1 MSKTPISN
9 SFISEKD
16 LKTSPKKTKTQN
28 KEDISKNKNIYYYSK
43 KFVEDKE
50 LDQSKY
56 CYKTPYNS
64 KNEDLDYSK
73 MEMPVSYQLTN
84 GKCIRLRNSQQSKY
98 LNESDNER
106 LNLYE
111 RQQSIHNNN
120 NGDISINL
128 NIESKS
134 DNNEINYH
142 NDMITINNR
151 QLNED
156 DSKSRNSLVSY
167 GKNNNIYPM
176 KFIKHHKKILEKEL
190 SQNSIRGS
198 QSERKTY
205 KKFDLMVNPSY
216 KYNKKF
222 ISSPIHKYL
231 PYCKK
236 DDEVYKKNLIKYIRT
251 EAPNLLGGAK
261 SIDGIFAKYVK
272 NNGNKNNEDENNF
285 YLLKKQK
292 KIYSTKKIF
301 AVEKNL
307 YNYSLIDGKNR
318 VDYSHPRKFN
328 FYFDRDIGF
337 NQSWQ
342 SPLIIA
348 NGDDDVETDDE
359 VLGMAEEKCMDDL
372 VEGIN
377 TWHKSSRL
385 CRNFVVARRL
395 NRIVKTPTFIRV
407 EKNKICVINGNE
419 NNNNMLEGKNK
430 IEDQSDFNVS
440 FGKFLN

>member
-9 SFISEKD
+9 SYISEKD
-16 LKTSPKKTKTQN
+16 QNTSPKKTKTQQ
-28 KEDISKNKNIYYYSK
+28 KDDTTTNKNISYYSK
-43 KFVEDKE
+43 KSAEEKE
-50 LDQSKY
+50 LYQSKY

-84 GKCIRLRNSQQSKY
+84 GKCIRLRNSQQSKSFIETE
-98 LNESDNER
+98 NEK

-111 RQQSIHNNN
+111 RPQSIHNNN
-120 NGDISINL
+120 CDISIKL

-134 DNNEINYH
+134 DNNEINH
-142 NDMITINNR
+142 DKSIITINNR
-151 QLNED
+151 KLIED
-156 DSKSRNSLVSY
+156 ESKSRNSLISY
-167 GKNNNIYPM
+167 GRNNYIYPM
-176 KFIKHHKKILEKEL
+176 KFIKHHKKKYLKGL
-190 SQNSIRGS
+190 SQESKRES
-198 QSERKTY
+198 KSERKTY

-236 DDEVYKKNLIKYIRT
+236 DDEVYKKNLIRYIRT

-261 SIDGIFAKYVK
+261 SVGGIFAKYVK
-272 NNGNKNNEDENNF
+272 NDEKKNKEDENNF

-385 CRNFVVARRL
+385 CRNFAVANRL
-395 NRIVKTPTFIRV
+395 NKIVKTPTFIKV
-407 EKNKICVINGNE
+407 EKNKICGVNGNGIHH
-419 NNNNMLEGKNK
+419 NMLEGKNK
-430 IEDQSDFNVS
+430 IEEQTDFNVS

>member
-9 SFISEKD
+9 SYISEKD
-16 LKTSPKKTKTQN
+16 QNTSPKKTKTQQ
-28 KEDISKNKNIYYYSK
+28 KDDTTTNKNISYYSK
-43 KFVEDKE
+43 KSAEEKE
-50 LDQSKY
+50 LYQSKY

-84 GKCIRLRNSQQSKY
+84 GKCIRLRNSQQSKSFIETE
-98 LNESDNER
+98 NEK

-111 RQQSIHNNN
+111 RPQSIHNNN
-120 NGDISINL
+120 CDISIKL

-134 DNNEINYH
+134 DNNEINH
-142 NDMITINNR
+142 DKSIITINNR
-151 QLNED
+151 KLIED
-156 DSKSRNSLVSY
+156 ESKSRNSLISY
-167 GKNNNIYPM
+167 GRNNYIYPM
-176 KFIKHHKKILEKEL
+176 KFIKHHKKKYLKEL
-190 SQNSIRGS
+190 SQESKRES
-198 QSERKTY
+198 KSERKTY

-236 DDEVYKKNLIKYIRT
+236 DDEVYKKNLIRYIRT

-261 SIDGIFAKYVK
+261 SVGGFFAKYVK
-272 NNGNKNNEDENNF
+272 NNEKKNKEDENNF

-385 CRNFVVARRL
+385 CRNFVIANRL
-395 NRIVKTPTFIRV
+395 NKIVKTPTFIKV
-407 EKNKICVINGNE
+407 EKNKICGVNGNE
-419 NNNNMLEGKNK
+419 IHHNMLEGKNK
-430 IEDQSDFNVS
+430 MEEQTDFNVS

>member
-9 SFISEKD
+9 SYISEKD
-16 LKTSPKKTKTQN
+16 QNTSPKKTKTQQKN
-28 KEDISKNKNIYYYSK
+28 DTTANKNISYYSK
-43 KFVEDKE
+43 KSEEEKE
-50 LDQSKY
+50 LYQSKY

-64 KNEDLDYSK
+64 KYEDLDYSK

-84 GKCIRLRNSQQSKY
+84 GKCIRLRNSQQSKSFIDTE
-98 LNESDNER
+98 NEK

-111 RQQSIHNNN
+111 RPKGIYNNN
-120 NGDISINL
+120 CDMSINL

-134 DNNEINYH
+134 DNEEINH
-142 NDMITINNR
+142 DKSIITIYNR
-151 QLNED
+151 KLIED
-156 DSKSRNSLVSY
+156 ESKSRNSLISD
-167 GKNNNIYPM
+167 GKKNYIYPM
-176 KFIKHHKKILEKEL
+176 KFLKHHKKKLGKEL
-190 SQNSIRGS
+190 SQASKRES
-198 QSERKTY
+198 KSERKTY

-236 DDEVYKKNLIKYIRT
+236 DDEVYKKNLIRYIRT

-261 SIDGIFAKYVK
+261 SIGGIYAKYVK
-272 NNGNKNNEDENNF
+272 NSENKNKDAENDF

-385 CRNFVVARRL
+385 CRNFVVANRL
-395 NRIVKTPTFIRV
+395 NKIVKTPTFIKV
-407 EKNKICVINGNE
+407 EKNKICGVNGNGIHH
-419 NNNNMLEGKNK
+419 NMLEGKKK
-430 IEDQSDFNVS
+430 IEEQTDFNVS

>member
-9 SFISEKD
+9 SLISEKD
-16 LKTSPKKTKTQN
+16 KNTSPKKTKSQI
-28 KEDISKNKNIYYYSK
+28 KEEESRNKNISYYSK
-43 KFVEDKE
+43 KFVEEKE

-56 CYKTPYNS
+56 CYETPYNS

-84 GKCIRLRNSQQSKY
+84 GKCIRLRNSPPSKSIY
-98 LNESDNER
+98 DTENEK
-106 LNLYE
+106 LALYE
-111 RQQSIHNNN
+111 RPQSIHNNN
-120 NGDISINL
+120 CDASVHL

-134 DNNEINYH
+134 VDEINN
-142 NDMITINNR
+142 NDISAITINNR
-151 QLNED
+151 KLNED
-156 DSKSRNSLVSY
+156 ESRSRNSLISY
-167 GKNNNIYPM
+167 GKSNYIYPM
-176 KFIKHHKKILEKEL
+176 KFLKHHKKKLGSEL
-190 SQNSIRGS
+190 SQESKHES
-198 QSERKTY
+198 KSERKTY

-261 SIDGIFAKYVK
+261 SIGGIYAKYVK
-272 NNGNKNNEDENNF
+272 NNDEKSKEDENNF

-395 NRIVKTPTFIRV
+395 NKIVKTPTFIRV
-407 EKNKICVINGNE
+407 EKNKICGINENGNHHDI
-419 NNNNMLEGKNK
+419 LGGKNK
-430 IEDQSDFNVS
+430 MEENSDFNVS
-440 FGKFLN
+440 FRKFLD

>member
-28 KEDISKNKNIYYYSK
+28 NEDISKNKNIYYYSK

-156 DSKSRNSLVSY
+156 DSKSRNS
-167 GKNNNIYPM
+167 
-176 KFIKHHKKILEKEL
+176 
-190 SQNSIRGS
+190 
-198 QSERKTY
+198 
-205 KKFDLMVNPSY
+205 
-216 KYNKKF
+216 
-222 ISSPIHKYL
+222 
-231 PYCKK
+231 
-236 DDEVYKKNLIKYIRT
+236 
-251 EAPNLLGGAK
+251 
-261 SIDGIFAKYVK
+261 
-272 NNGNKNNEDENNF
+272 
-285 YLLKKQK
+285 
-292 KIYSTKKIF
+292 
-301 AVEKNL
+301 
-307 YNYSLIDGKNR
+307 
-318 VDYSHPRKFN
+318 
-328 FYFDRDIGF
+328 
-337 NQSWQ
+337 
-342 SPLIIA
+342 
-348 NGDDDVETDDE
+348 
-359 VLGMAEEKCMDDL
+359 
-372 VEGIN
+372 
-377 TWHKSSRL
+377 
-385 CRNFVVARRL
+385 
-395 NRIVKTPTFIRV
+395 
-407 EKNKICVINGNE
+407 
-419 NNNNMLEGKNK
+419 
-430 IEDQSDFNVS
+430 
-440 FGKFLN
+440 

>member
-9 SFISEKD
+9 SYISEKD
-16 LKTSPKKTKTQN
+16 QNTSPKKTKTQQ
-28 KEDISKNKNIYYYSK
+28 KDDTTTNKNISYYSK
-43 KFVEDKE
+43 KSAEEKE
-50 LDQSKY
+50 LYQSKY

-84 GKCIRLRNSQQSKY
+84 GKCIRLRNSQQSKSFIETE
-98 LNESDNER
+98 NEK

-111 RQQSIHNNN
+111 RPQSIHNNN
-120 NGDISINL
+120 CDISIKL

-134 DNNEINYH
+134 DNNEINH
-142 NDMITINNR
+142 DKSIITINNR
-151 QLNED
+151 KLIED
-156 DSKSRNSLVSY
+156 ESKSRNSLISY
-167 GKNNNIYPM
+167 GRNNYIYPM
-176 KFIKHHKKILEKEL
+176 KFIKHHKKKYLKEL
-190 SQNSIRGS
+190 SQESKRES
-198 QSERKTY
+198 KSERKTY

-236 DDEVYKKNLIKYIRT
+236 DDEVYKKNLIRYIRT

-261 SIDGIFAKYVK
+261 SIGGIFAKYVK
-272 NNGNKNNEDENNF
+272 NNENKNKEDENYF

-385 CRNFVVARRL
+385 CRNFVVANRL
-395 NRIVKTPTFIRV
+395 NKIVKTPTFIKV
-407 EKNKICVINGNE
+407 EKNKICGVNGNE
-419 NNNNMLEGKNK
+419 IHHNMLEGKNK
-430 IEDQSDFNVS
+430 MEEQTDFNVS

>member
-1 MSKTPISN
+1 MSKTPLSN

-16 LKTSPKKTKTQN
+16 QNTSPKKTKSQF
-28 KEDISKNKNIYYYSK
+28 KENGQRKKINRHSSK
-43 KFVEDKE
+43 KFGDEE
-50 LDQSKY
+50 ISQSKY

-64 KNEDLDYSK
+64 KNEEFDYSK

-84 GKCIRLRNSQQSKY
+84 GKCIRLRNSQYSKSLY
-98 LNESDNER
+98 ECENEK

-111 RQQSIHNNN
+111 QSRNIANNN
-120 NGDISINL
+120 YKDMELNL
-128 NIESKS
+128 NVESKS
-134 DNNEINYH
+134 SDYANNI
-142 NDMITINNR
+142 DSAMITIKNGKINVD
-151 QLNED
+151 E
-156 DSKSRNSLVSY
+156 SKSKNSLWNY
-167 GKNNNIYPM
+167 GKSNYIYPM
-176 KFIKHHKKILEKEL
+176 KFIKHHKKKINREL
-190 SQNSIRGS
+190 SQGANHGS

-222 ISSPIHKYL
+222 IASPIHKFL

-236 DDEVYKKNLIKYIRT
+236 DDEIYKKKLINYIRT
-251 EAPNLLGGAK
+251 EAPNLIGGAK
-261 SIDGIFAKYVK
+261 STGGIFAKYIKHNEIEK
-272 NNGNKNNEDENNF
+272 NKGDDNSF
-285 YLLKKQK
+285 YILKKKK

-307 YNYSLIDGKNR
+307 YNYTLIDGKNK
-318 VDYSHPRKFN
+318 VDYAHPRKFR

-342 SPLIIA
+342 SPLIVA

-377 TWHKSSRL
+377 TWNKSSRL
-385 CRNFVVARRL
+385 CRNFLIAKRL
-395 NRIVKTPTFIRV
+395 NKIVKTPTFIKV
-407 EKNKICVINGNE
+407 EKNKICGINGSGYYQGILGGKKNNE
-419 NNNNMLEGKNK
+419 EN
-430 IEDQSDFNVS
+430 SCFNLS
-440 FGKFLN
+440 FGKMIH

>member
-9 SFISEKD
+9 SYISEKD
-16 LKTSPKKTKTQN
+16 QNTSPKKTKTQQ
-28 KEDISKNKNIYYYSK
+28 KDDTTTNKNISYYSK
-43 KFVEDKE
+43 KSAEEKE
-50 LDQSKY
+50 LYQSKY

-84 GKCIRLRNSQQSKY
+84 GKCIRLRNSQQSKSFIETE
-98 LNESDNER
+98 NEK

-111 RQQSIHNNN
+111 RPQSIHNNN
-120 NGDISINL
+120 CDISIKL

-134 DNNEINYH
+134 DNNEINH
-142 NDMITINNR
+142 DKSIITINNR
-151 QLNED
+151 KLIED
-156 DSKSRNSLVSY
+156 ESKSRNSLISY
-167 GKNNNIYPM
+167 GRNNYIYPM
-176 KFIKHHKKILEKEL
+176 KFIKHHKKKYLKEL
-190 SQNSIRGS
+190 SQESKRES
-198 QSERKTY
+198 KSERKTY

-236 DDEVYKKNLIKYIRT
+236 DDEVYKKNLIRYIRD

-261 SIDGIFAKYVK
+261 SVGGIFAKYVK
-272 NNGNKNNEDENNF
+272 NNENKNKEDENNF

-385 CRNFVVARRL
+385 CRNFVIANRL
-395 NRIVKTPTFIRV
+395 NKIVKTPTFIKV
-407 EKNKICVINGNE
+407 EKNKICGVNGNQIHH
-419 NNNNMLEGKNK
+419 NMLEGKNK
-430 IEDQSDFNVS
+430 MEEQTDFNVS

>member
-9 SFISEKD
+9 SYISEKD
-16 LKTSPKKTKTQN
+16 QNTSPKKTKTQQ
-28 KEDISKNKNIYYYSK
+28 KDDTTTNKNISYYSK
-43 KFVEDKE
+43 KSAEEKE
-50 LDQSKY
+50 LYQSKY

-84 GKCIRLRNSQQSKY
+84 GKCIRLRNSQQSKSFIETE
-98 LNESDNER
+98 NEK

-111 RQQSIHNNN
+111 RPQSIHNNN
-120 NGDISINL
+120 CDISIKL

-134 DNNEINYH
+134 DNNEINH
-142 NDMITINNR
+142 DKSISTINNR
-151 QLNED
+151 KLIED
-156 DSKSRNSLVSY
+156 ESKSRNSLISY
-167 GKNNNIYPM
+167 GRNNYIYPM
-176 KFIKHHKKILEKEL
+176 KFIKHHKKKYLKEL
-190 SQNSIRGS
+190 SQESKRES
-198 QSERKTY
+198 KSERKTY

-236 DDEVYKKNLIKYIRT
+236 DDEVYKKNLIRYIRT

-261 SIDGIFAKYVK
+261 SVGGIFAKYVK
-272 NNGNKNNEDENNF
+272 NDEKKNKEDENNF

-318 VDYSHPRKFN
+318 VDYSHPRKFS

-385 CRNFVVARRL
+385 CRNFVIANRL
-395 NRIVKTPTFIRV
+395 NKIVKTPTFIKV
-407 EKNKICVINGNE
+407 EKNKICGVNGNQIHH
-419 NNNNMLEGKNK
+419 NMLEGKNK
-430 IEDQSDFNVS
+430 MEEQTDFNVS

>member
-1 MSKTPISN
+1 MSKTPIAN

-16 LKTSPKKTKTQN
+16 QNTSPKKTKTQN
-28 KEDISKNKNIYYYSK
+28 KESGSSNKNISYYSK
-43 KFVEDKE
+43 KFAEDKE
-50 LDQSKY
+50 SDQSKY

-84 GKCIRLRNSQQSKY
+84 GKCIRLRNSEQSKY
-98 LNESDNER
+98 LDETENEK

-111 RQQSIHNNN
+111 RQQIIHNNN
-120 NGDISINL
+120 NGDISIKL

-134 DNNEINYH
+134 DNNEINYD
-142 NDMITINNR
+142 NTLITINNR
-151 QLNED
+151 KLNEE
-156 DSKSRNSLVSY
+156 DSKSRNSLISY
-167 GKNNNIYPM
+167 GKNDYIYPM
-176 KFIKHHKKILEKEL
+176 KFIKHHKKKLEKEF
-190 SQNSIRGS
+190 SQSSIRGS
-198 QSERKTY
+198 QSEKKTY
-205 KKFDLMVNPSY
+205 KKFNLMVNPSY

-261 SIDGIFAKYVK
+261 SIGGIFYKYVK
-272 NNGNKNNEDENNF
+272 NNGNKNNEEVNDF

-292 KIYSTKKIF
+292 KIYSTKKFF

-377 TWHKSSRL
+377 TWHKSARL
-385 CRNFVVARRL
+385 CRNFVIARRL
-395 NRIVKTPTFIRV
+395 NRIVKTPTFIKV
-407 EKNKICVINGNE
+407 EKNKICGINGNE
-419 NNNNMLEGKNK
+419 NHNNMLEGKNK
-430 IEDQSDFNVS
+430 MEEQSDFNVS

>member
-9 SFISEKD
+9 SYISEKD
-16 LKTSPKKTKTQN
+16 QNTSPKKTKTQQ
-28 KEDISKNKNIYYYSK
+28 KDDTTTNKNISYYSK
-43 KFVEDKE
+43 KSAEEKE
-50 LDQSKY
+50 LYQSKY

-84 GKCIRLRNSQQSKY
+84 GKCIRLRNSQQSKSFIETE
-98 LNESDNER
+98 NEK

-111 RQQSIHNNN
+111 RPQSIHNNN
-120 NGDISINL
+120 CDISIKL

-134 DNNEINYH
+134 DNNEINH
-142 NDMITINNR
+142 DKSISTINNR
-151 QLNED
+151 KLIED
-156 DSKSRNSLVSY
+156 ESKSRNSLISY
-167 GKNNNIYPM
+167 GRNNYIYPM
-176 KFIKHHKKILEKEL
+176 KFIKHHKKKYLKEL
-190 SQNSIRGS
+190 SQESKRES
-198 QSERKTY
+198 KSERKTY

-236 DDEVYKKNLIKYIRT
+236 DDEVYKKNLIRYIRT

-261 SIDGIFAKYVK
+261 SVGGIFAKYVK
-272 NNGNKNNEDENNF
+272 NDEKKNKEDENNF

-385 CRNFVVARRL
+385 CRNFVIANRL
-395 NRIVKTPTFIRV
+395 NKIVKTPTFIKV
-407 EKNKICVINGNE
+407 EKNKICGVNGNQIHH
-419 NNNNMLEGKNK
+419 NMLEGKNK
-430 IEDQSDFNVS
+430 MEEQTDFNVS

>member
-9 SFISEKD
+9 SYISEKD
-16 LKTSPKKTKTQN
+16 QNTSPKKTKTQQ
-28 KEDISKNKNIYYYSK
+28 KDDTTTNKNISYYSK
-43 KFVEDKE
+43 KSAEEKE
-50 LDQSKY
+50 LYQSKY

-84 GKCIRLRNSQQSKY
+84 GKCIRLRNSQQSKSFIETE
-98 LNESDNER
+98 NEK

-111 RQQSIHNNN
+111 RPQSIHNNN
-120 NGDISINL
+120 CDISIKL

-134 DNNEINYH
+134 DNNEINH
-142 NDMITINNR
+142 DKSIITINNR
-151 QLNED
+151 KLIED
-156 DSKSRNSLVSY
+156 ESKSRNSLISY
-167 GKNNNIYPM
+167 GRNNYIYPM
-176 KFIKHHKKILEKEL
+176 KFIKHHKKKYLKEL
-190 SQNSIRGS
+190 SQESKRES
-198 QSERKTY
+198 KSERKTY

-236 DDEVYKKNLIKYIRT
+236 DDEVYKKNLIRYIRT

-261 SIDGIFAKYVK
+261 SVGGIFAKYVK
-272 NNGNKNNEDENNF
+272 NNENKNKEDENNF

-385 CRNFVVARRL
+385 CRNFVIANRL
-395 NRIVKTPTFIRV
+395 NKIVKTPTFIKV
-407 EKNKICVINGNE
+407 EKNKICGVNGNQIHH
-419 NNNNMLEGKNK
+419 NMLEGKNK
-430 IEDQSDFNVS
+430 MEEQTDFNVS